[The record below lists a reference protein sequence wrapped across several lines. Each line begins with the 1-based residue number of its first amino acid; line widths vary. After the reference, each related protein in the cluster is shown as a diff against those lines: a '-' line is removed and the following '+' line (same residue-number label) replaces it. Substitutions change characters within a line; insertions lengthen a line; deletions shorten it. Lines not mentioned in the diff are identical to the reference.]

1 MEASRARGSCADPPP
16 GRVIPITV
24 FRSKQRHPL
33 NAIFAPRS
41 VAVIGAT
48 EKAGSVGRTLLWNLV
63 SHPFGGTFYP
73 LNPGL
78 ANVLGIK
85 ADPNL
90 AALPSQV
97 DLAAVAAP
105 APAAPGLIPE

>member
-48 EKAGSVGRTLLWNLV
+48 EKAGSVGRTLLLNPV
-63 SHPFGGTFYP
+63 SHPLWGAVYSLHPKGWLTRVQRSVRPTLPAFF
-73 LNPGL
+73 L
-78 ANVLGIK
+78 API
-85 ADPNL
+85 
-90 AALPSQV
+90 
-97 DLAAVAAP
+97 
-105 APAAPGLIPE
+105 

>member
-48 EKAGSVGRTLLWNLV
+48 EKAGSVGRTLLWNLA
-63 SHPFGGTFYP
+63 SHPFGGPVYP
-73 LNPGL
+73 ATPGRP
-78 ANVLGIK
+78 NVLGTK
-85 ADPNL
+85 PTPNL
-90 AALPSQV
+90 PPPPHQPHPPPITS
-97 DLAAVAAP
+97 
-105 APAAPGLIPE
+105 